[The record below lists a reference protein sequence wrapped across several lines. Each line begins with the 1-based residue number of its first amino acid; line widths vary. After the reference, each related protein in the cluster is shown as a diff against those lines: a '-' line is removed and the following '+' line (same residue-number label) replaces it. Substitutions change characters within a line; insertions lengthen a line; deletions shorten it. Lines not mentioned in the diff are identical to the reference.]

1 MEGRALSDKVSA
13 ETRSRIMASVKS
25 KGTRPEMMVRRLLH
39 RLGYR
44 YRLHRSDLPGCPDLV
59 FPSRNKVIFVNG
71 CFWHSHSDCPRTRIP
86 ATNRAYWESKLNSNR
101 NRDAKNSAL
110 LMKDG
115 WSVATVWECE
125 LANLERTA
133 NQLVSFLEKC

>member
-1 MEGRALSDKVSA
+1 
-13 ETRSRIMASVKS
+13 MASVKS

-39 RLGYR
+39 KLGYR

-71 CFWHSHSDCPRTRIP
+71 CFWHSHSDCPRARIP
-86 ATNRAYWESKLNSNR
+86 ATNRTYWESKLNSNR
-101 NRDAKNSAL
+101 KRDAKNSAL

-125 LANLERTA
+125 LVNLEQTA